1 MQTRACICLVGC
13 AALLLYCSVFGP
25 RRVVVLRAAIKSSK
39 GPKNG
44 KLYTEDDWNETATL
58 EDSPYLLS
66 KVHAH
71 D

>member
-1 MQTRACICLVGC
+1 MPC
-13 AALLLYCSVFGP
+13 AAIAFST
-25 RRVVVLRAAIKSSK
+25 

-58 EDSPYLLS
+58 EKSPYWLS
-66 KVHAH
+66 KVRGP